1 MTRSAQARLWPLA
14 DRPVAQCVA
23 HRRRLLLVRKWW
35 WPHIVVWAFIIFVAS
50 WITPGADPFLP
61 LIPIALGIAVYEVGR
76 RWIARE
82 IGRRLRMHQL
92 PR

>member
-1 MTRSAQARLWPLA
+1 MCGKQKE
-14 DRPVAQCVA
+14 V
-23 HRRRLLLVRKWW
+23 LLVRKWW
-35 WPHIVVWAFIIFVAS
+35 WPHIIVWALIIFVAS

-82 IGRRLRMHQL
+82 IGRRSSERMRQL